1 MEILTWDEFA
11 TKDDHGD
18 QLEAGAGAGS
28 DFVNRAVAGWLGG
41 VLGGTLGAPLYL
53 FVTATMLTVYP
64 MIKSNVLKRNP
75 ISFNCTKSFN

>member
-11 TKDDHGD
+11 TKDDHRD
-18 QLEAGAGAGS
+18 QLEAGAGS

>member
-11 TKDDHGD
+11 TKDDHRD
-18 QLEAGAGAGS
+18 QLEAGAGS
-28 DFVNRAVAGWLGG
+28 DFANRAVAGWLGG

>member
-1 MEILTWDEFA
+1 MQQKMITGTSLRP
-11 TKDDHGD
+11 G
-18 QLEAGAGAGS
+18 LGPGS

>member
-11 TKDDHGD
+11 TKDDHRD
-18 QLEAGAGAGS
+18 QLEAGS